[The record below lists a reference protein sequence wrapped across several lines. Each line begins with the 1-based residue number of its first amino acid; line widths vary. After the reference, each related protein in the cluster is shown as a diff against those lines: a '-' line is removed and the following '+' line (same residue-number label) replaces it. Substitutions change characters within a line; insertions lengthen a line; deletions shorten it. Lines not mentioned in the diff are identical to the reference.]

1 MPTLYHHW
9 LSPAARFIRILLA
22 EKRVT
27 PHLRVE
33 REWERRPEFLALN
46 PAGEVPVLVMEDG
59 RVYSGTMAIAEYL
72 EESIPD
78 PAMIPGRVEERYE
91 VRRTAGWFHTKLGS
105 EVTRHLVT
113 EKLLKRFLR
122 MGVPDS
128 ESIRCANHNLKL
140 HLRYI
145 SHLAERRHYLA
156 GRQFTMADAACAA
169 HISVI
174 DYFGDI
180 PWEDWPTA
188 KEWYMRVK
196 SRRSVR
202 TLLADRITNLAPPK
216 YYDKLDF

>member
-22 EKRVT
+22 EKGVT
-27 PHLRVE
+27 PNLRVE
-33 REWERRPEFLALN
+33 KEWERRPEFLALN

-72 EESIPD
+72 EEMMPE
-78 PAMIPGRVEERYE
+78 PPMIPGRAEERYE

-113 EKLLKRFLR
+113 EKLLKSFLR
-122 MGVPDS
+122 MGTPDS
-128 ESIRCANHNLKL
+128 EAIRCANHNLKL

-145 SHLAERRHYLA
+145 SHLVERRHYLA
-156 GRQFTMADAACAA
+156 GGQFTMADAACAA
-169 HISVI
+169 HLSVA

-180 PWEDWPTA
+180 AWEDWPIA

-202 TLLADRITNLAPPK
+202 SLLNDRITNLAPPK
-216 YYDKLDF
+216 HYDKLDF